1 MSLSLLLVAALL
13 FYRRLDYGLGCFC
26 VVAALLGYFWSTLL
40 ILPYLV
46 IAWRALRR
54 LDRPVKTSYPLFI
67 GKCLP
72 GTSSEWIMAVGMN
85 SCKAS
90 SDEFND
96 NGPKS
101 ELFLVTEAEAEASSG
116 SGKQFKWIKADLE
129 KQKYHLYQVGWSPQK
144 PDVSAVTSEPTSP
157 GYSCLKDALG
167 SAIQISNLKLYTY
180 FSCMIGLRRHI
191 IISYAL
197 LILLAWCG
205 GFDMQL
211 AMINFIAAVEI
222 YWLHLD
228 TQFEDDTIL
237 DWLKKIYALIVSDY
251 ENVPVDL
258 TLKPEIT
265 GRDVVDTVI
274 DQIKRSEIFGNDF
287 GYIRRIAAV
296 ESNYGLD
303 HAKTFR
309 PGYHGG
315 IWQMDEAIFEKTKD
329 TSSYPA
335 LNEKYDEIDS
345 EFDIDW
351 PNVKWEDLRKPF
363 HGGLASHLYMNTCA
377 NESIP
382 SSVQDQARH
391 WKNNYNREEA
401 HEEKFVERVI
411 DIEEK
416 ELGGKLLR
424 MYISHYSTSNNK
436 SEHT

>member
-1 MSLSLLLVAALL
+1 M
-13 FYRRLDYGLGCFC
+13 
-26 VVAALLGYFWSTLL
+26 AALLGYFWSTLL

-54 LDRPVKTSYPLFI
+54 LYRLAKTNYPLFI
-67 GKCLP
+67 GKRLP
-72 GTSSEWIMAVGMN
+72 GAVQQVTDCNTSSSEWIVAVGM
-85 SCKAS
+85 SRCKAS
-90 SDEFND
+90 SDDFSD
-96 NGPKS
+96 SGPKS
-101 ELFLVTEAEAEASSG
+101 ELFLVTGAETEASSG
-116 SGKQFKWIKADLE
+116 SRKQFTWIKTDLE

-144 PDVSAVTSEPTSP
+144 PHVSAVTSEPTSP
-157 GYSCLKDALG
+157 RYSCLKDALG

-191 IISYAL
+191 MISYVL

-205 GFDMQL
+205 GFGMQL
-211 AMINFIAAVEI
+211 VMINFIAAVEV

-237 DWLKKIYALIVSDY
+237 DWLKKIYVLIVSDY

-274 DQIKRSEIFGNDF
+274 DQIKHSGIFGNDF

-303 HAKTFR
+303 HAETFR

-335 LNEKYDEIDS
+335 LNEKYDKIDS
-345 EFDIDW
+345 EFDIGW
-351 PNVKWEDLRKPF
+351 PTVKWEDLRKPF
-363 HGGLASHLYMNTCA
+363 HGGLASHLYMNTCT
-377 NESIP
+377 NECIP

-411 DIEEK
+411 HIEEK
-416 ELGGKLLR
+416 ELGGKLLNTVAT
-424 MYISHYSTSNNK
+424 IYSTSSNK
-436 SEHT
+436 SEHTWWIIQLLFF